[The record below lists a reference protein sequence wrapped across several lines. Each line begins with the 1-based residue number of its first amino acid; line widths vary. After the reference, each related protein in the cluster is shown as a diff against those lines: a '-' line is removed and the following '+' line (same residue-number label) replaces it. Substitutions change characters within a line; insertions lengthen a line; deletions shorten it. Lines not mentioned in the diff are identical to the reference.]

1 MSYANWGRVF
11 TLRGL
16 RGERMRK
23 LAGSAPPGS
32 QTGSTMR
39 DVRPETDRAPA
50 DHARSYPHHP
60 PVGRPAT
67 EQRAVT
73 SLRPASDGPPAE
85 ERPPAAGGQP
95 ASQPSAGGA
104 PVAGQPPA
112 AGSSPAEIR
121 PPVPSQPQP
130 PQGGSLAPAP
140 VAPATDLPP
149 GESAQP
155 SIAQP
160 SSPPPAADVPPP
172 ADVPPSADVPS
183 AASVPPPADEQPAAA
198 DEQPAADDQPPA
210 VSEPPGDAAPGESTG
225 DAEDDGT
232 RVGTVVSA
240 GRAAS
245 VPARRAEAGRPAEPA
260 SAPPSWPHVIATTVR
275 LWFQRRKARRAGTR
289 RRALVFGVAIL
300 VFAAGGLTFALV
312 QGRGTAAK
320 PRRTGPPALS
330 PGAVAAA
337 AGNRRAAATWVAAQ
351 VSHSVIVSCDPVMCT
366 TLQQDGFPAGDLL
379 SLTSAA
385 TDPLGSAVV
394 VSTTAL
400 RNQFGR
406 RLPDVYAPV
415 VLATFGH
422 GDARVDIRVEAPD
435 GGRAYLVSQRADEL
449 ARQQAGQQLLG
460 NKDLH
465 VSAAAGQEIAAGNLD
480 SRVLITL
487 ATLAHEVH
495 RVNVIAVGDSGP
507 GASAGVPLRM
517 VQISTLVSPGHP
529 SANAS
534 YLKAVLAFLK
544 AQQPPYL
551 ASVSVLNQGGASIVQ
566 VQFAAPS
573 PLGLLGAQ
581 AAP

>member
-1 MSYANWGRVF
+1 
-11 TLRGL
+11 
-16 RGERMRK
+16 
-23 LAGSAPPGS
+23 
-32 QTGSTMR
+32 MR

-50 DHARSYPHHP
+50 DHARSYPHHA

-73 SLRPASDGPPAE
+73 SPRPASDGPPAE

-104 PVAGQPPA
+104 PVAGQSPA

-121 PPVPSQPQP
+121 PPVPSQPPP

-149 GESAQP
+149 DESAQP
-155 SIAQP
+155 SSAQP
-160 SSPPPAADVPPP
+160 SSPQPSAADVPP
-172 ADVPPSADVPS
+172 AVDVPS
-183 AASVPPPADEQPAAA
+183 AA
-198 DEQPAADDQPPA
+198 DEQPAADVPPADVPPPADQPPA

-260 SAPPSWPHVIATTVR
+260 SAPPSWPPVIATTVR